1 MAGETKVAWIGA
13 IAAVGCAL
21 ISGYFTM
28 RASAASDQATTV
40 STKKAATAVDE
51 SYDTTIKP
59 FFDDLKARMDAMQG
73 ELTLLQQLQAER
85 QHDHG
90 PALTPPPTGP
100 APAAP
105 KKLEVPPAVRFRSE
119 PFMQSQRQANKE

>member
-13 IAAVGCAL
+13 IAAVGCAM

-59 FFDDLKARMDAMQG
+59 FFDELKGRMDALQG
-73 ELTLLQQLQAER
+73 EITLLQQVQAAQHER
-85 QHDHG
+85 S
-90 PALTPPPTGP
+90 PASTPS
-100 APAAP
+100 PAAP
-105 KKLEVPPAVRFRSE
+105 SPAAAKRLEVPPAVKFRSE
-119 PFMQSQRQANKE
+119 PFMQAQRQPKE

>member
-21 ISGYFTM
+21 ISGYFGM

-59 FFDDLKARMDAMQG
+59 FFDELKGRMDALQG
-73 ELTLLQQLQAER
+73 EITLLQQVQEKQR
-85 QHDHG
+85 EHG
-90 PALTPPPTGP
+90 PSLTPPAAAPP
-100 APAAP
+100 APAP
-105 KKLEVPPAVRFRSE
+105 KKLEVPPAVKFRSE
-119 PFMQSQRQANKE
+119 PFVQFQRQSKE

>member
-13 IAAVGCAL
+13 MAAVGCAL

-40 STKKAATAVDE
+40 STKKAANAVDE

-59 FFDDLKARMDAMQG
+59 FFDELKGRMDALQG
-73 ELTLLQQLQAER
+73 EITLLQQAQAALHER
-85 QHDHG
+85 N
-90 PALTPPPTGP
+90 PASTP

-105 KKLEVPPAVRFRSE
+105 PPAAAKKLEVPSAVRFRSE
-119 PFMQSQRQANKE
+119 PFTQVQRQPKE

>member
-21 ISGYFTM
+21 ISGYFGM
-28 RASAASDQATTV
+28 RAAAASDQATTV

-59 FFDDLKARMDAMQG
+59 FFDELKGRMDALQG
-73 ELTLLQQLQAER
+73 EITLLQQVQAAKAHE
-85 QHDHG
+85 HG
-90 PALTPPPTGP
+90 PALTP
-100 APAAP
+100 APAAPPPAPP
-105 KKLEVPPAVRFRSE
+105 KKLEVPPAVKFRSE
-119 PFMQSQRQANKE
+119 PFVQIQQQARE

>member
-13 IAAVGCAL
+13 IAAVGCAM

-59 FFDDLKARMDAMQG
+59 FFDELKGRMDALQG
-73 ELTLLQQLQAER
+73 EITLLQQAQAER
-85 QHDHG
+85 HERS
-90 PALTPPPTGP
+90 PASTPPP
-100 APAAP
+100 AAP
-105 KKLEVPPAVRFRSE
+105 PSAAAKKLEVPQAVKFRSE
-119 PFMQSQRQANKE
+119 PFRQAQQQPKE

>member
-21 ISGYFTM
+21 ISGYFGM
-28 RASAASDQATTV
+28 RASAASEQATTV

-59 FFDDLKARMDAMQG
+59 FFDELKARMDALQG
-73 ELTLLQQLQAER
+73 EITLLQQLQAEKQR
-85 QHDHG
+85 EHG
-90 PALTPPPTGP
+90 PALTPPPTAPPP
-100 APAAP
+100 APP

-119 PFMQSQRQANKE
+119 PFMQFQQQANKE

>member
-21 ISGYFTM
+21 ISGYFGM

-59 FFDDLKARMDAMQG
+59 FFDELKARMDALQG
-73 ELTLLQQLQAER
+73 EITLLQQLQAER
-85 QHDHG
+85 RG
-90 PALTPPPTGP
+90 PTPTPPTAAPPP
-100 APAAP
+100 APP
-105 KKLEVPPAVRFRSE
+105 KKLEVPPAVKFRSE
-119 PFMQSQRQANKE
+119 PFMQFQQQAKQ